1 MDAKKYYS
9 LESKNDVADL
19 YIFGDITSWPWLES
33 DVSASGIVNELQ
45 SLDAKEINVH
55 INSYGGEVA
64 EGLAIYNTLKNSDM
78 KVTTICDGFACS
90 AASVIFMA
98 GDERIINEASLLMI
112 HNAWTYANGNATELR
127 KAAEDLDKITQ
138 ASVNA
143 YVSRATISEDEIK
156 NLMDNETW
164 ITAQEAVEY
173 GFATKT
179 EKSDDGGI
187 KQSAFANIRSAILEK
202 TANVKPVEIAM
213 QLDDEAIAEV
223 IAERVVNLIQ
233 KKEVPAEPKEP
244 ANSTGWSAFFEYKG
258 KDKMKIE
265 NLSQELKEKVKQLL
279 ESAPADQKADA
290 IMQSIEMIEEAAHAD
305 LINQVVA
312 EAERASHDAEFKK
325 QLGLR
330 NLSQEEK
337 KFYEGFKDIKQSV
350 TANQIDIIPTEII
363 DRTLDN
369 VRKASPILKL
379 VNMAPANV
387 KKWIVASHSG
397 AAVWG
402 DLTDEIKGELSGTIS
417 ALNIELH
424 MLSAYLV
431 IPKAIRELSMEFV
444 DRYFMAI
451 LSEAMQ
457 DGLVKGYLDGDGKT
471 GPIGIFRQIGT
482 TNDDGTNKAKTVL
495 NNITKFSPKGL
506 ASARKTLTN
515 DGLRAVDKIYLI
527 CNPSDEAEYVD
538 PCMYGEA
545 MTGGYVNKSFVDIE
559 KIVDANCPKGKA
571 AFTISGYYTMGTTGV
586 RVTEY
591 DQTKAMENADLII
604 ANCYANGRAV
614 DDNVAVIFDVTKLEE
629 YVINVH
635 QTSTAS
641 V

>member
-1 MDAKKYYS
+1 M
-9 LESKNDVADL
+9 
-19 YIFGDITSWPWLES
+19 
-33 DVSASGIVNELQ
+33 
-45 SLDAKEINVH
+45 
-55 INSYGGEVA
+55 
-64 EGLAIYNTLKNSDM
+64 
-78 KVTTICDGFACS
+78 
-90 AASVIFMA
+90 
-98 GDERIINEASLLMI
+98 RI
-112 HNAWTYANGNATELR
+112 
-127 KAAEDLDKITQ
+127 ED
-138 ASVNA
+138 
-143 YVSRATISEDEIK
+143 
-156 NLMDNETW
+156 
-164 ITAQEAVEY
+164 
-173 GFATKT
+173 
-179 EKSDDGGI
+179 
-187 KQSAFANIRSAILEK
+187 
-202 TANVKPVEIAM
+202 
-213 QLDDEAIAEV
+213 
-223 IAERVVNLIQ
+223 
-233 KKEVPAEPKEP
+233 
-244 ANSTGWSAFFEYKG
+244 
-258 KDKMKIE
+258 
-265 NLSQELKEKVKQLL
+265 LSQEVKDKVKQLL
-279 ESAPADQKADA
+279 DNAPADQKAEA
-290 IMQSIEMIEEAAHAD
+290 IMQSIEMIDEAMHAD
-305 LINQVVA
+305 LIQQVVA
-312 EAERASHDAEFKK
+312 ESERASRDADYKK

-337 KFYEGFKDIKQSV
+337 KFYEGFKDVKQSI

-363 DRTLDN
+363 DRTLDD
-369 VRKASPILKL
+369 VKKASPILKL

-397 AAVWG
+397 VAVWG
-402 DLTDEIKGELSGTIS
+402 ALTDTIKGELSAEIAS
-417 ALNIELH
+417 LNIELH

-431 IPKAIRELSMEFV
+431 IPKAIRELSLEFV

-471 GPIGIFRQIGT
+471 GPIGIFRQIET
-482 TNDDGTNKAKTVL
+482 VESAGTNKAKTVL
-495 NNITKFSPKGL
+495 TTVTKFSPKGL
-506 ASARKTLTN
+506 ASVRKTLTN
-515 DGLRAVDKIYLI
+515 DGKRVIDKLYLI

-545 MTGGYVNKSFVDIE
+545 LTGGYVNKSFIDIE

-571 AFTISGYYTMGTTGV
+571 AFTIAGYYTMGTTGV

>member
-1 MDAKKYYS
+1 
-9 LESKNDVADL
+9 
-19 YIFGDITSWPWLES
+19 
-33 DVSASGIVNELQ
+33 
-45 SLDAKEINVH
+45 
-55 INSYGGEVA
+55 
-64 EGLAIYNTLKNSDM
+64 
-78 KVTTICDGFACS
+78 
-90 AASVIFMA
+90 
-98 GDERIINEASLLMI
+98 
-112 HNAWTYANGNATELR
+112 
-127 KAAEDLDKITQ
+127 
-138 ASVNA
+138 
-143 YVSRATISEDEIK
+143 
-156 NLMDNETW
+156 
-164 ITAQEAVEY
+164 
-173 GFATKT
+173 
-179 EKSDDGGI
+179 
-187 KQSAFANIRSAILEK
+187 
-202 TANVKPVEIAM
+202 
-213 QLDDEAIAEV
+213 
-223 IAERVVNLIQ
+223 
-233 KKEVPAEPKEP
+233 
-244 ANSTGWSAFFEYKG
+244 
-258 KDKMKIE
+258 MKIE

-312 EAERASHDAEFKK
+312 EAERASHDDEFKK

-363 DRTLDN
+363 DRTLDD

-506 ASARKTLTN
+506 ANVRKTLTN
-515 DGLRAVDKIYLI
+515 NGKRVVTKLYLI
-527 CNPSDEAEYVD
+527 CNPADEAEYVD
-538 PCMYGEA
+538 PCMFGEA
-545 MTGGYVNKSFVDIE
+545 LTGGYVNKTFIDIE
-559 KIVDANCPKGKA
+559 KIPDANCPQGKA
-571 AFTISGYYTMGTTGV
+571 AFTIDGYYTMGATGV

-604 ANCYANGRAV
+604 ANCFANGRAV
-614 DDNVAVIFDVTKLEE
+614 DDDVAVIFDVTKLEE